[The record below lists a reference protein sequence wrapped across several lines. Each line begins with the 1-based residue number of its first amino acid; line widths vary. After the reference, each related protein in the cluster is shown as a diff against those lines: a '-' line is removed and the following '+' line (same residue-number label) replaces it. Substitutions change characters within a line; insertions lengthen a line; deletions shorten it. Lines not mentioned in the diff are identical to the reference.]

1 MYVSRVDTG
10 GVVKTKTRV
19 TTIFYGIVN
28 MLVYELLLYKI

>member
-19 TTIFYGIVN
+19 TTNILCYSKYVGV
-28 MLVYELLLYKI
+28 